1 MQKNLEYIIKF
12 LIGTTFFV
20 PLILL
25 PSSYIF
31 PFIVPKIVWFRS
43 LVLLMLAIYI
53 LLLSCDW
60 NKYKI
65 RLTPINIAVGLFF
78 ISFAVSTFVGVDWY
92 RSFWDNH
99 ERMLGLFTIFHYVV
113 YYFIIVSTIKGWE
126 DWKWI
131 LRTFLFAGGI
141 VMFIGLLQKAN
152 PELLLNRGDD
162 RVSATLGNS
171 IYFSGYGLFLLSIGY
186 LLAIKE
192 NVKKANPWFWYAA
205 LGGALGLWGIFGGGA
220 RGAFLGLVVGLCVLI
235 TLYVF
240 TLKKNKKL
248 KQGLIALMILGIV
261 VLGLLFNFRQTN
273 FVKNI
278 PAVGRLVNTELS
290 STNTRVM
297 AWSIAID
304 AWKEK
309 PVFGWGPNNYYY
321 AYNKYYR
328 PEFLE
333 HGWGETWF
341 DNAHSVV
348 MNTIAVQGG
357 VGIIA
362 YLGMFVVA
370 VVMLWRGYK
379 RNNLDKHIF
388 GVGFAFLLAHL
399 ASLVTVF
406 DNPTSYLYF
415 FFFLAFVSQYAEN
428 PDLATVKNTN
438 KNVSLGLAIVVGCIV
453 LLLIYSTNIN
463 PAKANGATLEAIQGF
478 SNGRDVPQLYL
489 TASNIPTPHIDDVR
503 NDFARSVSGS
513 LPSYLQHNQ
522 IEKADKLF
530 NLALDE
536 LKKNQILHPL
546 DIRINIQ
553 MAQLIQTRFQSK
565 PADVRPEFLFLVES
579 VLQDALEK
587 SPKRQQVFYTL
598 STVKMQL
605 GKFAEAEK
613 ILRQT
618 IDDNPKIA
626 EGWWRLALV
635 YQQSGNYGE
644 ALKIIDEALSS
655 SEIILDSRSEGIMHN
670 IINQIS
676 NSIKPTN

>member
-43 LVLLMLAIYI
+43 LVLIMLGIYI

-65 RLTPINIAVGLFF
+65 RLTPVNIVVGLFF
-78 ISFAVSTFVGVDWY
+78 VSFAVSTFVGVDWY

-99 ERMLGLFTIFHYVV
+99 ERMLGLFTVFHYVV
-113 YYFIIVSTIKGWE
+113 YYFIAVSVVKGWE
-126 DWKWI
+126 DWKWL
-131 LRTFLFAGGI
+131 LRLFLGAGII
-141 VMFIGLLQKAN
+141 VMFIGLFQKIN
-152 PELLLNRGDD
+152 PELLLNRGSD

-171 IYFSGYGLFLLSIGY
+171 IYFSGYGLFLLFVGY
-186 LLAIKE
+186 LLSIKE
-192 NVKKANPWFWYAA
+192 KVKKTNPWFWYAVA
-205 LGGALGLWGIFGGGA
+205 GAVLGLWGIFGGGA
-220 RGAFLGLVVGLCVLI
+220 RGAFLGLLIGLGVLTI
-235 TLYVF
+235 SYIF
-240 TLKKNKKL
+240 TLKENKKL
-248 KQGLIALMILGIV
+248 KQGLGGLMVLGFV
-261 VLGLLFNFRQTN
+261 VLGLLFSFRQTN

-278 PAVGRLVNTELS
+278 PAVGRLVNTEIS

-297 AWSIAID
+297 AWGIALD
-304 AWKEK
+304 ALREK

-341 DNAHSVV
+341 DNAHSVI
-348 MNTIAVQGG
+348 MNTLAVQGV
-357 VGIIA
+357 VGIIT
-362 YLGMFVVA
+362 YLGMFLVA
-370 VVMLWRGYK
+370 ITMLWRGYK
-379 RNNLDKHIF
+379 KNNLDKHVV
-388 GVGFAFLLAHL
+388 GVGIAFLLAHL

-415 FFFLAFVSQYAEN
+415 FFFLAFVSQYTN
-428 PDLATVKNTN
+428 NLALPTEKNTN
-438 KNVSLGLAIVVGCIV
+438 KDVSLGLAVLVGCFT

-478 SNGRDVPQLYL
+478 SNGRDVSGLYL
-489 TASNIPTPHIDDVR
+489 TASSIPTPHIDDVR
-503 NDFARSVSGS
+503 NDFVRSVAMAI
-513 LPSYLQHNQ
+513 PDYTQHGQ
-522 IEKADKLF
+522 AEKAGKLF
-530 NLALDE
+530 DLALDE

-553 MAQLIQTRFQSK
+553 MAQLIQTKFQVD
-565 PADVRPEFLFLVES
+565 PTNIQPELLLLAEN

-587 SPKRQQVFYTL
+587 SPKRQQIFYSL
-598 STVKMQL
+598 SSVEMQL
-605 GKFAEAEK
+605 GKLAEAEK
-613 ILRQT
+613 LLQRTVEQS
-618 IDDNPKIA
+618 PKIA

-635 YQQSGNYGE
+635 YQQAGRYE
-644 ALKIIDEALSS
+644 DALKIIDETLSS
-655 SEIILDSRSEGIMHN
+655 TEIILDDRSKEIMN
-670 IINQIS
+670 SIIAQIS
-676 NSIKPTN
+676 NNIKQVN